1 VTPSYGYVDLLA
13 SGVEV
18 DEPRAC
24 RTCSKAEAPVYFSAP
39 FRGYGDLGAWASAR
53 VVKWA

>member
-1 VTPSYGYVDLLA
+1 MPPSYGYVALLA
-13 SGVEV
+13 SGEV
-18 DEPRAC
+18 NDAPLRRNAC
-24 RTCSKAEAPVYFSAP
+24 SNARAPVYFFAP

>member
-1 VTPSYGYVDLLA
+1 VPPSYGYVALLA
-13 SGVEV
+13 SGEV
-18 DEPRAC
+18 NDARRSRNA
-24 RTCSKAEAPVYFSAP
+24 CSKARAPVYFFAP